1 MHRNFHIFNE
11 NLHSE
16 SYLKI
21 LPVRNFIDFLNDM
34 QLINYLEIKVLRE
47 IFYYEK
53 KIHHN

>member
-11 NLHSE
+11 NLHSK

-53 KIHHN
+53 EIHHN